1 MTEKAHHE
9 HVSFRVR
16 SRYVRWSISRTAS
29 SIDIFIRADNR
40 FVNAEK
46 VKAVDSLAWTKRR
59 NFNESNRNESQ
70 KAAMNRLSTKEGVI
84 AALAIDQRGALKK

>member
-40 FVNAEK
+40 FANAEK
-46 VKAVDSLAWTKRR
+46 S
-59 NFNESNRNESQ
+59 ES
-70 KAAMNRLSTKEGVI
+70 G
-84 AALAIDQRGALKK
+84 